1 MQLTISRAPTDGY
14 LRFWPQLDDLK
25 NFFPSSTTDWVL
37 TLNIAFMVTL
47 AMALVVLL
55 FILVSTATRWC
66 QSRRTKSRRR
76 TGSGAIARTSSG
88 RSLDS
93 EAGVQSVVNPMVPR
107 SLSSRVLLSA
117 DSGAGAVAHERVDG
131 DGVTRGTGGAGF
143 FSTKQR
149 KLLQYAREVT
159 PRFTAQL
166 WDAERGC
173 LTPAMEDA
181 IATVYVGYLQG
192 ETLRRAVARANLQVL
207 TCLNV
212 RCGCSDGAFEA
223 RRFNRDIEECHL
235 GPYRRGISSADDL
248 AGLMCWRASN
258 SSVVSVMQD
267 LAPHTSTAGS
277 RRSHDQGRGGRRSR
291 RSAAPWFVPD
301 SSRGQDGAD
310 GSAFTLTRAGHQAV
324 ADVWER
330 LFNGHKATGSSV
342 AAKLLGIVPVHT
354 DRGRASL
361 QYVLECVSSHTSG
374 CP

>member
-1 MQLTISRAPTDGY
+1 MQLTISGAPTDGY

-66 QSRRTKSRRR
+66 KRRRAKGRRR
-76 TGSGAIARTSSG
+76 TGSGAISRTSSG

-107 SLSSRVLLSA
+107 SLSSRVLLNA
-117 DSGAGAVAHERVDG
+117 DSGAGAVVHERVDG

-166 WDAERGC
+166 WDAARGS

-181 IATVYVGYLQG
+181 IATVYAGYLQG
-192 ETLRRAVARANLQVL
+192 ETLRRAVARAHLQVMP
-207 TCLNV
+207 
-212 RCGCSDGAFEA
+212 R
-223 RRFNRDIEECHL
+223 
-235 GPYRRGISSADDL
+235 
-248 AGLMCWRASN
+248 
-258 SSVVSVMQD
+258 
-267 LAPHTSTAGS
+267 
-277 RRSHDQGRGGRRSR
+277 
-291 RSAAPWFVPD
+291 
-301 SSRGQDGAD
+301 
-310 GSAFTLTRAGHQAV
+310 
-324 ADVWER
+324 
-330 LFNGHKATGSSV
+330 
-342 AAKLLGIVPVHT
+342 
-354 DRGRASL
+354 
-361 QYVLECVSSHTSG
+361 
-374 CP
+374 